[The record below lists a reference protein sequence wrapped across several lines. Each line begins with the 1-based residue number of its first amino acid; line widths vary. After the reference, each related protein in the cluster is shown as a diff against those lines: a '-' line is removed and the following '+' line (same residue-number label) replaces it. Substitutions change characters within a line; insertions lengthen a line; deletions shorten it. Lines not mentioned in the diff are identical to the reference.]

1 MRRRYNL
8 NAETARFQF
17 RGEWERYGRDE
28 KNLSHAEPPVFIG
41 VLSDDGR
48 EGR

>member
-1 MRRRYNL
+1 MRRQYDF
-8 NAETARFQF
+8 NAE
-17 RGEWERYGRDE
+17 GKWERYGRDE

-48 EGR
+48 EGRFFARK